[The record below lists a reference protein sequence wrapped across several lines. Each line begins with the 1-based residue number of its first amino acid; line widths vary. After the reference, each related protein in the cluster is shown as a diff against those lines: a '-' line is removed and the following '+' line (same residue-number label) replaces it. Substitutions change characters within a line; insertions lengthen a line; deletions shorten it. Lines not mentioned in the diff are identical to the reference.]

1 MAPAVPMGMGYGGY
15 GYGGGM
21 MGGGNGMGLYL
32 GLSLFES
39 FQREQQR
46 QVYLQQQLQTQRQ
59 LGQDQAAIQALQNEL
74 NQQNAKVDSLR
85 AQGADKAPPP
95 QSVQPQ
101 TAPGESAAMAEMR
114 AMMMAQQKELE
125 ALKAAAK

>member
-1 MAPAVPMGMGYGGY
+1 MGMGYGGY

-95 QSVQPQ
+95 QTSVQDQ
-101 TAPGESAAMAEMR
+101 AAPGESAAIAEMR